1 LMEGWGLPRTT
12 RTSWS
17 GSIVFFATAP
27 GSGAKREKRKSVSV
41 MPWHDDGWT
50 DVRMQ
55 RAQREG
61 GDKQMDRLPGAGTG
75 GGEAFA
81 MELLIAAGWVGF

>member
-1 LMEGWGLPRTT
+1 
-12 RTSWS
+12 
-17 GSIVFFATAP
+17 
-27 GSGAKREKRKSVSV
+27 

-81 MELLIAAGWVGF
+81 MELLIAAG